1 MFLLRTF
8 LSGLKLKVIKE
19 SYYLY
24 RITLDSLTSKKL
36 IDSIPLIVDYLNKK
50 YRISQT
56 EKKLFDKLFI
66 NSRKNYIY
74 NTFTYYLKNKDFKDA
89 IGWNKES
96 DGFLK
101 LIVKL
106 PYSLRIV

>member
-24 RITLDSLTSKKL
+24 RITPGSLTSKKP

-50 YRISQT
+50 YIQNITNR
-56 EKKLFDKLFI
+56 KKVI
-66 NSRKNYIY
+66 
-74 NTFTYYLKNKDFKDA
+74 
-89 IGWNKES
+89 
-96 DGFLK
+96 
-101 LIVKL
+101 
-106 PYSLRIV
+106 